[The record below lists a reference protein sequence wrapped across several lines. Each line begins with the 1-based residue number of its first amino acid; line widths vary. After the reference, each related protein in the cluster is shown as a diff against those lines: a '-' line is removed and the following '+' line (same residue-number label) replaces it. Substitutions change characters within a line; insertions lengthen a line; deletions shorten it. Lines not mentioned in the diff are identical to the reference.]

1 MWGFIGQLLYL
12 LSYPGLLL
20 LIKGTKRAYVIV
32 VFENKAL
39 VTKNWLGFRRKWRLP
54 GGGAKNNESYMQ
66 AAIREVKEEVG
77 IDLSSNVI
85 KAIDEPIK
93 HKKGFYFQTF
103 VTEIY
108 NAPKIVTEFPEI
120 WKAEFVDI
128 DKLSNDEISQQVQHA
143 LSKLGKNT

>member
-1 MWGFIGQLLYL
+1 MWGFIGQFLYL

-32 VFENKAL
+32 VFENKVL

-77 IDLSSNVI
+77 IDLNGYVV
-85 KAIDEPIK
+85 KPIDEPIR

-103 VTEIY
+103 ITELERY
-108 NAPKIVTEFPEI
+108 PEIVTEFPEI
-120 WKAEFVDI
+120 WKAEFIDI
-128 DKLSNDEISQQVQHA
+128 DKLSNDEISQQVKHA